1 MATFYESLSPK
12 IEGFKKSGAIAL
24 LFSWHKFGKQRSC
37 LLFPL
42 PPVFVPD
49 ERLVRDFG
57 CRIKGE
63 ESLSAP
69 SYSLRHGGSM
79 LFSIAKRMS
88 CGISFAPCESVYL
101 NIAGTIRYN
110 KGE

>member
-1 MATFYESLSPK
+1 MATFYESLPPK

-42 PPVFVPD
+42 PPVVVPD

-57 CRIKGE
+57 CRIKGDPFR
-63 ESLSAP
+63 LGCI
-69 SYSLRHGGSM
+69 R
-79 LFSIAKRMS
+79 
-88 CGISFAPCESVYL
+88 CGMAARCCFPLPNECRAGFPLPLAESVYL
-101 NIAGTIRYN
+101 NTAGTIRYN

>member
-57 CRIKGE
+57 CRIKGDPFR
-63 ESLSAP
+63 LDCI
-69 SYSLRHGGSM
+69 LRHGGSM

-88 CGISFAPCESVYL
+88 CGISFAPCRVRLFEYRRNDPL
-101 NIAGTIRYN
+101 Q
-110 KGE
+110 